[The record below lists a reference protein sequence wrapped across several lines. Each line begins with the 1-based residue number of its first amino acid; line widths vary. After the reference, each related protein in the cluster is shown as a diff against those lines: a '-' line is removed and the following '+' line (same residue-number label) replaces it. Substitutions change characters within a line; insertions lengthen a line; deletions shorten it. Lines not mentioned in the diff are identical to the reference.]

1 MIEIVLA
8 NSDLGRMVL
17 YQRTAA
23 ATALLAAARSDQAM
37 G

>member
-1 MIEIVLA
+1 
-8 NSDLGRMVL
+8 MVL

-23 ATALLAAARSDQAM
+23 ATALLETVRSSEQA

>member
-1 MIEIVLA
+1 VTA
-8 NSDLGRMVL
+8 QRRGRMVL

-23 ATALLAAARSDQAM
+23 ATALLAAIPSDEAT